1 MGWIEQITT
10 MSKKEI
16 TLLIILAFISFTNIM
31 DFMIMM
37 PLQEFLEK
45 SFDITPKQFGL
56 LVSAYAFSAFTA
68 SMTASFL
75 VDRFDRKH
83 ALLVA
88 FAGLIIGTFACGMAD
103 SYLMLM
109 ASRIV
114 AGLFGGLISAQALAI
129 VGDTFPYEKRGRA
142 MGLVM
147 SGFILATI
155 AGMPFG
161 LYIATKTHW
170 QVPFIG
176 IGILGVILFVLSS
189 VLIPNLKGHINANE
203 ERNIFRVYQSVWK
216 NRNQQ
221 RALLMMMTLIFSHF
235 ATIPFIAPF
244 LTKNTGFLQEQL
256 PLMYFFG
263 GITSL
268 FVTPL
273 LGKLSDKFG
282 KHKVFT
288 VLMLIVVIPVYLLTN
303 LERVPYYEVL
313 VVTTLFFIVAG
324 GRMVPAQALVT
335 SVVPPDMRGGFMNL
349 NSSLQQLSLGLASFM
364 GGMIITKNAADE
376 LQHYE
381 IIGYI
386 SIAVGFICLAI
397 AQKVKAVD
405 MQSVDKL

>member
-1 MGWIEQITT
+1 

-16 TLLIILAFISFTNIM
+16 TLLIILALINFTNIM

-45 SFDITPKQFGL
+45 SFDITPKEFGL
-56 LVSAYAFSAFTA
+56 LVSAYAFSAFAA

-83 ALLVA
+83 TILVA
-88 FAGLIIGTFACGMAD
+88 FSGLIIGTLGCGLAN
-103 SYLMLM
+103 SYATLM

-129 VGDTFPYEKRGRA
+129 VGDTFPYERRGRA
-142 MGLVM
+142 TGLLMAGFVM
-147 SGFILATI
+147 ATI
-155 AGMPFG
+155 IGVPAG
-161 LYIATKTHW
+161 LYIANKTNW
-170 QVPFIG
+170 QIPFIC
-176 IGILGVILFVLSS
+176 IGALGAILLLLSYFL
-189 VLIPNLKGHINANE
+189 VPNLKGHIQRHE

-216 NRNQQ
+216 SRNQQ
-221 RALLMMMTLIFSHF
+221 LALLMMITLIFSHF
-235 ATIPFIAPF
+235 ATIPFIAPY

-273 LGKLSDKFG
+273 VGRLSDKFG
-282 KHKVFT
+282 KHKIFSIF
-288 VLMLIVVIPVYLLTN
+288 MLLAMIPIYLLTH
-303 LERVPYYEVL
+303 LKHVPYYDVL
-313 VVTTLFFIVAG
+313 IVTTLFFIVAG

-349 NSSLQQLSLGLASFM
+349 NSSLQQLSLGLTSFI
-364 GGMIITKNAADE
+364 GGMIITKNTSGE

-381 IIGYI
+381 IIGYM
-386 SIAVGFICLAI
+386 SIAVG
-397 AQKVKAVD
+397 
-405 MQSVDKL
+405 